1 MEETKLNSETL
12 NAEIE
17 MDNSPL
23 TKIKVK
29 RKSPSVPQSEKQ
41 KANFQKA
48 LEVRNENRRKAR
60 EAKEVK
66 MAKIYMENKLKEQEK
81 AEPKTEPKEEPV
93 KKQPVKKTVKYV
105 EEENDDEEEEIV
117 YVKKKKPV
125 KKKKIV
131 YLSDSDDDGG
141 DIPPPK
147 LERQTNRVMRKEP
160 EPQKPEPSVNYN
172 DYFI

>member
-1 MEETKLNSETL
+1 MEEIKDTP
-12 NAEIE
+12 EIE
-17 MDNSPL
+17 MDNTPL
-23 TKIKVK
+23 TKPK
-29 RKSPSVPQSEKQ
+29 RKHNAPRSEKQ
-41 KANFQKA
+41 IEAFKKAQETRDKNRLKA
-48 LEVRNENRRKAR
+48 K

-81 AEPKTEPKEEPV
+81 AEPKTEPKEEPI
-93 KKQPVKKTVKYV
+93 KKPVKKTVKYV

-117 YVKKKKPV
+117 YVKKKKKPV
-125 KKKKIV
+125 KKKII

-147 LERQTNRVMRKEP
+147 LERQNNRVMRKEP

>member
-1 MEETKLNSETL
+1 MEENKLNSETL

-66 MAKIYMENKLKEQEK
+66 MAKIYMENKLKEQEQ
-81 AEPKTEPKEEPV
+81 AEPKEEPKEEPI
-93 KKQPVKKTVKYV
+93 KKPVKKTVKYV
-105 EEENDDEEEEIV
+105 EEDDDEEEEIV

-147 LERQTNRVMRKEP
+147 LERQNNRVMRKEP

>member
-1 MEETKLNSETL
+1 MNENQEITETP
-12 NAEIE
+12 E
-17 MDNSPL
+17 MDNTPL
-23 TKIKVK
+23 TKPK
-29 RKSPSVPQSEKQ
+29 RKINAPRTEKQ
-41 KANFQKA
+41 IAHTEKMRAK
-48 LEVRNENRRKAR
+48 RSENIEKKKQQ
-60 EAKEVK
+60 KEVK
-66 MAKIYMENKLKEQEK
+66 MAKIYMENKLKEQET
-81 AEPKTEPKEEPV
+81 AEPKTEPV

-125 KKKKIV
+125 KKKIV

>member
-1 MEETKLNSETL
+1 MNENQEITETP
-12 NAEIE
+12 E
-17 MDNSPL
+17 MDNTPL
-23 TKIKVK
+23 TKPK
-29 RKSPSVPQSEKQ
+29 RKINAPRTEKQ
-41 KANFQKA
+41 IAHTEKMRAK
-48 LEVRNENRRKAR
+48 RSENIEKKKQQ
-60 EAKEVK
+60 KEVQ
-66 MAKIYMENKLKEQEK
+66 MAKIYMENKLKEQT
-81 AEPKTEPKEEPV
+81 EPKAEPKEEPV
-93 KKQPVKKTVKYV
+93 KKPVKKTVKYV
-105 EEENDDEEEEIV
+105 EDDDDEEEEIV

>member
-1 MEETKLNSETL
+1 MNENQEITETP
-12 NAEIE
+12 EIPE
-17 MDNSPL
+17 MDNTPL
-23 TKIKVK
+23 TKPK
-29 RKSPSVPQSEKQ
+29 RKINAPRTEKQ
-41 KANFQKA
+41 IAHTEKMRAK
-48 LEVRNENRRKAR
+48 RSENIEKKKQQ
-60 EAKEVK
+60 KEVQ
-66 MAKIYMENKLKEQEK
+66 MAKIYMENKLKEQT
-81 AEPKTEPKEEPV
+81 EPKAEPKEEPI
-93 KKQPVKKTVKYV
+93 KKPVKKTVKYV

-147 LERQTNRVMRKEP
+147 LERQTNRVMRKPEP